1 MISNKGDKQMINV
14 NVFDIN
20 DPRRAEWT
28 RKMEAQAKAYEEL
41 EGGRRAMMGNA
52 WDPWNVMGISW
63 SIYNDFK
70 NKGYS
75 DEKIA
80 EIVKNSKRFPALEKM
95 KKQVEDYKQRM

>member
-1 MISNKGDKQMINV
+1 M
-14 NVFDIN
+14 DIN
-20 DPRRAEWT
+20 NPNYARVHAECE
-28 RKMEAQAKAYEEL
+28 KQKKAYEEL
-41 EGGRRAMMGNA
+41 QGGRRAMMGNA

-80 EIVKNSKRFPALEKM
+80 DIVKNSKQFPALEKM